1 MRLKR
6 KRSRSGFD
14 NYCKKIEKT
23 HLKDENNND
32 EHGNFLNLDILDNSL
47 KKIES
52 SLIQEM
58 VKNDKFCQ
66 IDQIYLKKAPIQAE
80 EHTKSDYTMAI
91 QSHVNMIQI
100 VDKICAFIDAFPNF
114 NSIHPRMLSFIR

>member
-1 MRLKR
+1 
-6 KRSRSGFD
+6 
-14 NYCKKIEKT
+14 
-23 HLKDENNND
+23 
-32 EHGNFLNLDILDNSL
+32 
-47 KKIES
+47 
-52 SLIQEM
+52 M

-91 QSHVNMIQI
+91 QSHVNMIHR